1 MAKVFYSP
9 DFNDA
14 AMALGGIAKI
24 DAVLAPLFDALE
36 RNPYAFKVIE
46 NEWVRCRYGVTKPF
60 GDIPALLVTFN
71 IDDEGDVIM
80 RYVEEFLPY

>member
-36 RNPYAFKVIE
+36 RNPYAFK
-46 NEWVRCRYGVTKPF
+46 
-60 GDIPALLVTFN
+60 
-71 IDDEGDVIM
+71 
-80 RYVEEFLPY
+80 